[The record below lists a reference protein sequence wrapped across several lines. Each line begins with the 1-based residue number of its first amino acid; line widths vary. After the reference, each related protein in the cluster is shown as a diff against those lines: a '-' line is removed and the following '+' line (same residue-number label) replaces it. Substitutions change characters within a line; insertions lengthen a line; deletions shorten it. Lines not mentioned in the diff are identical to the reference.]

1 MCIELFAGSFGFNI
15 FLLLVCCPHLS
26 FLVAAT
32 EGGSEASVTNMKD
45 TSSSDGLDTLK
56 NRKVVN
62 NIILPD

>member
-15 FLLLVCCPHLS
+15 FLLLVCCPHRS